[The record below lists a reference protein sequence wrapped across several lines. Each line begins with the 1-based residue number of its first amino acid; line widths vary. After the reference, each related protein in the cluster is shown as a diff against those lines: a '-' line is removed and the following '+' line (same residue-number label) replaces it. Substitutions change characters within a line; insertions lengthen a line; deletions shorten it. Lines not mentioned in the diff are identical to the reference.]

1 VEVVVVLLMVMGMF
15 FDISCLWCKIWVMMV
30 TDRRVSR
37 EYD

>member
-1 VEVVVVLLMVMGMF
+1 VIGYVFVV
-15 FDISCLWCKIWVMMV
+15 ISCLWCKIWVMV